1 MEDGPHIKKC
11 TRSDTVSPKTLRLMC
26 AQRHKLIIAYRGT
39 RYHGW
44 QSQPHMETYGGE
56 PPPAGQGIPTIQET
70 LTRALENVVRHPL
83 ILVGSSRTDA
93 GVHAK
98 GQVVHFDTD
107 QVQIPG
113 EGIRKAANHQL
124 PPDVLIR
131 SIEAVP
137 PTFDAVRSTISKRY
151 QYCIWN
157 ARERNVFSNDLA
169 WHRWQKMEI
178 GAMQAAGAHMLGE
191 HDFASFARPGHGR
204 ENTVRTVLGCDVSAF
219 GPRIVIGVEG
229 SGFLWNMVRIMVGT
243 LVQVGTQ
250 SLSPEQIPSII
261 AARDRQ
267 AAGPTAPPHGL
278 YLQWIKFRNDP
289 EPVALFE
296 SSAVDEPGL
305 FP

>member
-1 MEDGPHIKKC
+1 MP
-11 TRSDTVSPKTLRLMC
+11 T
-26 AQRHKLIIAYRGT
+26 QRYKLVVAYRGT

-44 QSQPHMETYGGE
+44 QAQPHMETYTGE
-56 PPPAGQGIPTIQET
+56 LPPVGQGIPTIQET

-107 QVQIPG
+107 QVQIPK

-124 PPDVLIR
+124 PPDMLIR
-131 SIEAVP
+131 SIEPVP
-137 PTFDAVRSTISKRY
+137 TSFDAIRSTISKRY

-157 ARERNVFSNDLA
+157 ARERNVFGNDLA
-169 WHRWQKMEI
+169 WHRWQRFDVDAMRAAAPQFI
-178 GAMQAAGAHMLGE
+178 GT

-204 ENTVRTVLGCDVSAF
+204 ENTIRTVLDCSVSAA
-219 GPRIVIGVEG
+219 GPRVVIGVEG
-229 SGFLWNMVRIMVGT
+229 SGFLWNMVRIMAGT
-243 LVQVGTQ
+243 LVQVGIGAI
-250 SLSPEQIPSII
+250 SPEQIAPMI

-278 YLQWIKFRNDP
+278 FLQWIKFCRETDAKN
-289 EPVALFE
+289 L
-296 SSAVDEPGL
+296 SASNSTPQTLGTGQ
-305 FP
+305 